1 MSAVITALSRRIA
14 EGSRPGERSDG
25 LRIALS
31 IEGGGSRSAYSAGM
45 AMAVEELGLLPA
57 FDAVYGTS
65 GGGLNAAWLLSG
77 EGSAWLPSWG
87 WDDVLAERVVHPRR
101 VLRGG
106 VVVDTR
112 HLVERVY
119 SAVTPMNF
127 DAILANPITLHPLA
141 VDAATR
147 QAADLAPL
155 ITDHASLRSALRATT
170 ALPLLAGPPVRL
182 GGREWFDGG
191 LAEKVPFATPLA
203 QGATHL
209 VMLRTVPESAPPRA
223 SRGETLILDA
233 YFAARRRF
241 RAAPSGF
248 DAPAAR
254 IAEHA
259 VLQIW
264 SPADGP
270 EVGRLSRDG
279 AVISRAVEL
288 GRAAAMDVLSAAG
301 PAHRESA
308 RMIDRENALRRY
320 RG

>member
-1 MSAVITALSRRIA
+1 MSDVIAALHERLAV
-14 EGSRPGERSDG
+14 GSRPGQRSDD
-25 LRIALS
+25 LRIVLS

-45 AMAVEELGLLPA
+45 AMAVDELGLLSA

-77 EGSAWLPSWG
+77 EGLRWLPSWG
-87 WDDVLAERVVHPRR
+87 WDDVLAERVVHPPR

-106 VVVDTR
+106 TVVDTR

-127 DAILANPITLHPLA
+127 GAILANPITLHPLA
-141 VDAATR
+141 VDADTR
-147 QAADLAPL
+147 QVADLAPF
-155 ITDHASLRSALRATT
+155 IADPSSLRSALRATT

-182 GGREWFDGG
+182 GGRQWFDGG
-191 LAEKVPFATPLA
+191 LGEKVPFATPLA

-209 VMLRTVPESAPPRA
+209 VLLRTVPEAATPRS
-223 SRGETLILDA
+223 SRGEALILDA

-241 RAAPSGF
+241 RAGPAGF
-248 DAPAAR
+248 DAPAVPGTGDT
-254 IAEHA
+254 
-259 VLQIW
+259 VLQVW
-264 SPADGP
+264 SPDGGP

-288 GRAAAMDVLSAAG
+288 GRAAALEVLSPAVPNDAG
-301 PAHRESA
+301 NDAQEA
-308 RMIDRENALRRY
+308 
-320 RG
+320 